1 MRMRITPASD
11 SSLYIGFG
19 DVTLLEAHRQVVS
32 AFRALENLH
41 DTRIRNLHPAYT
53 SLLIDFDPLNL
64 THEEV
69 EGMIG
74 PLVSELAA
82 SDHSKTRQI
91 EIPVCYESEFAP
103 DLGNVAN
110 KLCLTEEQ
118 IIGLHLSSEYSVYF
132 LGFAPGFAYLGGLVP
147 QLHVPRLATPRKHV
161 AAGSVA
167 IAGAQT
173 GIYPND
179 SPGGWQLIGRTPL
192 QMFDADTDP
201 PSLTQPGDQVR
212 FRRIDRA
219 EFDRLYR
226 ERDHQQ

>member
-1 MRMRITPASD
+1 MRITPASD
-11 SSLYIGFG
+11 SSLHIGFG
-19 DVTLLEAHRQVVS
+19 DVISLEAHHQVVS

-64 THEEV
+64 THKELEV
-69 EGMIG
+69 MVA
-74 PLVSELAA
+74 PLLSELAP
-82 SDHSKTRQI
+82 SDYSTPREI
-91 EIPVCYESEFAP
+91 EIPVCYEGEFAP
-103 DLGNVAN
+103 DLASVA
-110 KLCLTEEQ
+110 KMLSLTEEEV
-118 IIGLHLSSEYSVYF
+118 IKRHSSGEYFVHF

-192 QMFDADTDP
+192 QMFDAAIDP